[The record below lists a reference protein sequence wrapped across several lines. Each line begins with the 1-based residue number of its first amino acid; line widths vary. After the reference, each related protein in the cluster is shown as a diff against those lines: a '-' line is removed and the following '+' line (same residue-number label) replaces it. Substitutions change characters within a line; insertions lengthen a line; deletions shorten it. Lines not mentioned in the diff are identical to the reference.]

1 MYKRNVRGNLYHPGG
16 TAQDVSTLKLCS
28 IATGEIQL
36 CVVPTHACPA
46 FRSFSLRPC
55 VVLKKAGGQNH
66 DK

>member
-36 CVVPTHACPA
+36 CVVQLMHVQHSEA
-46 FRSFSLRPC
+46 SL
-55 VVLKKAGGQNH
+55 
-66 DK
+66 